1 MKNGLLIALVI
12 VLGSALPAPHV
23 LAQSSPSAEVN
34 RIVGARLDVEY
45 NADQTTATVHVVNI
59 SNKVI
64 ATVRVSYFHE
74 GGAVGTYI
82 SGSGNVKPGES
93 ITQTMSS
100 KPRITEVN
108 LDAVVYADGSV
119 EPRNDAIAA
128 QVKEEERLAK
138 EQRTKE
144 MEYARAFAVP
154 DPALHMAQEEQIVRK
169 YYAKLSF
176 LSQISVL
183 SQIIMHA
190 PTKLTDAGV
199 RKLLKDGVRFDLSE
213 FQTGDF
219 AEIED
224 QPWTLLVNPNAPQ
237 GVIQAS
243 PVDASFNIDKQV
255 LSLKYYQAMLSQA
268 QLHPEEQQESR
279 DQTSRYVRL
288 AGITTVKDYA
298 RVTHS
303 GEWARYAAF
312 TVHATLA
319 GQAISYRAM
328 FLFAHHGE
336 TVAIFDPAV
345 RMPVELNAPLYPA
358 LLVESVYRE
367 LPFFKTWVAENQL
380 SGCKKLKEPE
390 VCCDPAT
397 GKCGLASEDVAHSLS
412 LPIDDKDRWV
422 LNGLM
427 DSAPAPATQ
436 AGHPCP
442 VTVGGEGTK
451 Q

>member
-1 MKNGLLIALVI
+1 MKNGLLI
-12 VLGSALPAPHV
+12 VLASILLAPHV
-23 LAQSSPSAEVN
+23 LAQSPASTEVN

-45 NADQTTATVHVVNI
+45 GADQTTATVHVVNI

-74 GGAVGTYI
+74 GGAVGTSI

-93 ITQTMSS
+93 TTQTMNG
-100 KPRITEVN
+100 KARITEVN
-108 LDAVVYADGSV
+108 LDAVIYADGSV
-119 EPRNDAIAA
+119 ETRNDAIAA

-138 EQRTKE
+138 EQQAKE
-144 MEYARAFAVP
+144 MEYARAFAAT

-176 LSQISVL
+176 LSQIGVL

-190 PTKLTDAGV
+190 PTKLTDAGA
-199 RKLLKDGVRFDLSE
+199 RKLLKDGIRFDLSE

-237 GVIQAS
+237 GVIQAGS
-243 PVDASFNIDKQV
+243 VSASFNIDKQSF
-255 LSLKYYQAMLSQA
+255 SLKYYQATWSQA
-268 QLHPEEQQESR
+268 QLQPEEQQESR

-288 AGITTVKDYA
+288 AGLTTVKDYA

-303 GEWARYAAF
+303 GEWSRYAAF

-319 GQAISYRAM
+319 GQVISYRAM
-328 FLFAHHGE
+328 FLFAHQGE

-345 RMPVELNAPLYPA
+345 RVMPVELNAPLYPTP
-358 LLVESVYRE
+358 LVESVYRE

-427 DSAPAPATQ
+427 ESSPAPATQ
-436 AGHPCP
+436 AHPCTVP
-442 VTVGGEGTK
+442 VAGEGTK